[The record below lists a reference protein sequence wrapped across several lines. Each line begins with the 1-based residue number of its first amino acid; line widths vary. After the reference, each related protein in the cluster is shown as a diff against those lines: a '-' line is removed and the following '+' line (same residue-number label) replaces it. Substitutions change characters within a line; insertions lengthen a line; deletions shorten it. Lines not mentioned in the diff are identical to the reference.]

1 MERTVSANPWAPTE
15 SIKGLAQSI
24 AKPAYPRLL
33 TAEPALRRAVP
44 TLIIAFLITICLGAF
59 VQVLDQSRQK
69 RAAAERDIS
78 ALAAYLAERLDPAT
92 SGRGD
97 RLGNIESMQFLL
109 PDMMPSW
116 GLVSGRHIIVVGPD
130 RRIIARMPVKST

>member
-44 TLIIAFLITICLGAF
+44 TLIIAFLVTICLGAF
-59 VQVLDQSRQK
+59 VQVLDQTRQK
-69 RAAAERDIS
+69 RKATERD
-78 ALAAYLAERLDPAT
+78 LVPLPDYLSERI
-92 SGRGD
+92 D
-97 RLGNIESMQFLL
+97 RLGSARFERPRNIDRLQSLL
-109 PDMMPSW
+109 PDLVPSW
-116 GLVSGRHIIVVGPD
+116 GIVNGRHIIV
-130 RRIIARMPVKST
+130 T